1 MSTIVATITFLP
13 VGAFAAFVCFLAFG
27 VSPHAF
33 LTFGGAVSGPTG
45 LLGWWLAVLVPATVY
60 AALCLRS

>member
-1 MSTIVATITFLP
+1 MSTIVATLMFLP
-13 VGAFAAFVCFLAFG
+13 VGALVAFVCFLAFDM
-27 VSPHAF
+27 SPHHF

-45 LLGWWLAVLVPATVY
+45 LLGWWLASLVPATVY